1 MRRSPTWRASYPRG
15 FTHHPTSTTGST
27 QGQGSLVQSLG
38 DAAMHEESSRV
49 RFLDARSSIRT
60 QLSRGPSRER
70 GEEAR
75 PGPPRDATRG
85 DMLELDE
92 AAALRAPPFHPGY
105 GTQTGWQGACGN
117 SDSWRRAGIGAAAP
131 RRRSVATTRRRR
143 TGRRRRGNLGRLH
156 PERTAAHLL
165 AALESA
171 AAFGPW
177 RPRPLEAIFGLRGAA
192 GYAQSDSSK
201 KKVVNGRQSP
211 PYGRRHA
218 SARLCFSRVSG

>member
-1 MRRSPTWRASYPRG
+1 
-15 FTHHPTSTTGST
+15 
-27 QGQGSLVQSLG
+27 
-38 DAAMHEESSRV
+38 MHEETSRG
-49 RFLDARSSIRT
+49 RFLDARRWDSLRT

-70 GEEAR
+70 GEEVR

-85 DMLELDE
+85 DTLELVL

-143 TGRRRRGNLGRLH
+143 TGRRRRGKLGRLH
-156 PERTAAHLL
+156 PGRTAANLL

-171 AAFGPW
+171 TAFGPW
-177 RPRPLEAIFGLRGAA
+177 RPRPLEAIFGLRGTAVSVKRF
-192 GYAQSDSSK
+192 QQEE
-201 KKVVNGRQSP
+201 VRQWSAKP
-211 PYGRRHA
+211 SLSGRRHA
-218 SARLCFSRVSG
+218 SARRCFSKWVSG

>member
-1 MRRSPTWRASYPRG
+1 MRRSPTWRASNPRG
-15 FTHHPTSTTGST
+15 FTHHPTSTTGSI

-38 DAAMHEESSRV
+38 EAVMHEEISRG

-60 QLSRGPSRER
+60 QLSRGPSRAR

-85 DMLELDE
+85 DTLELVL

-117 SDSWRRAGIGAAAP
+117 ADSWRRAGIGAAAP

-143 TGRRRRGNLGRLH
+143 TGRRRRGNWDGCILG
-156 PERTAAHLL
+156 ERQHTCSRRPNLQQLSAPGGLAHWRRSSACAAM
-165 AALESA
+165 
-171 AAFGPW
+171 
-177 RPRPLEAIFGLRGAA
+177 RYR
-192 GYAQSDSSK
+192 
-201 KKVVNGRQSP
+201 
-211 PYGRRHA
+211 
-218 SARLCFSRVSG
+218 